1 MTKTNLEIYNKV
13 RQVPPEALSQI
24 KGGRQS
30 GKSSINP
37 MWRIKTLTEQFGP
50 VGIGWYIEVIKKEI
64 LVGGNEEQSAF
75 VDIHLYVKN
84 GDEWSK
90 PIYGTGG
97 SSFVAKE
104 SRGLYTSDECYKMA
118 LTDAISV
125 ACKHL
130 GIGADVYFE
139 TDRDKYHI
147 QKDVEDRAKN
157 SNNRTTKS
165 ELTKDNEKT
174 KKSQLLGDILKIAES
189 RKITTEML
197 TGIIQEE
204 FKKKNSLEM
213 TMQELYALKRRIE
226 A

>member
-13 RQVPPEALSQI
+13 RSVPPEALSQI

-50 VGIGWYIEVIKKEI
+50 VGIGWYIEVLKKEI

-75 VDIHLYVKN
+75 VDIHLYVKD
-84 GDEWSK
+84 GEEWSK

-104 SRGLYTSDECYKMA
+104 SKGLYTSDECFKMA

-139 TDRDKYHI
+139 TDRDKYHY
-147 QKDVEDRAKN
+147 QDETNRTANTGD
-157 SNNRTTKS
+157 RTTKS
-165 ELTKDNEKT
+165 ESTRDNEKT
-174 KKSQLLGDILKIAES
+174 KKGQLLGDILILAES
-189 RKITTEML
+189 RKISTDML

-204 FKKKNSLEM
+204 FKKKNSSEM
-213 TMQELYALKRRIE
+213 TMQELYALKKRIE